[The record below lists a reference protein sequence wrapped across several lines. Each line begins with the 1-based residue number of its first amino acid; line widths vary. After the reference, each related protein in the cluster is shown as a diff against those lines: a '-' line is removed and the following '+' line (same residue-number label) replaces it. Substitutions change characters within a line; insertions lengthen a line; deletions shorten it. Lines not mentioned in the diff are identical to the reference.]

1 MRKAFTLIELLTVVA
16 LMALLGGTAVGGYR
30 AMQRGMEEKGVM
42 QNVNSAVRAAFQ
54 RAQIDRQPTIIYFWN
69 ETLTGETEDDNAVV
83 VGKAVAVR
91 RNGRI
96 SDVQGSYLIDEFG
109 DLERSYAVVSDE
121 ESGSGSSNQHDS
133 MFIYPM
139 GKLSDMSKIN
149 RTRVR
154 SAVVK
159 KSESPIFLTGR
170 KQIGDNEIP
179 AYAFEQL
186 ESDVTWQPGMAYG
199 FEFLSLQLPHGYIF
213 GSEYSSDVGNP
224 VKPVTVLSFK
234 PGTTSSNGST
244 SGGYIGNK
252 SQIEI
257 FHLRPNGATLTP
269 VSIGKSD
276 PPDRTL

>member
-54 RAQIDRQPTIIYFWN
+54 RAQIDRQPTIVYFWN

-83 VGKAVAVR
+83 VGRAVAVR

-96 SDVQGSYLIDEFG
+96 SAVEGNFLIDEFG
-109 DLERSYAVVSDE
+109 DLERSYAVVNDE
-121 ESGSGSSNQHDS
+121 DAGSGSSNDNDS
-133 MFIYPM
+133 MFLYPM
-139 GKLSDMSKIN
+139 SKLSDMTKIN

-154 SAVVK
+154 SAVVAK
-159 KSESPIFLTGR
+159 NESPIFLTGT
-170 KQIGDNEIP
+170 KPIGDNKIP
-179 AYAFEQL
+179 AYAFEKL

-199 FEFLSLQLPHGYIF
+199 FEFLSIQLPHGYIF
-213 GSEYSSDVGNP
+213 GSEYSSDAGNP

-234 PGTTSSNGST
+234 PGTTSSSGST

-252 SQIEI
+252 SQIEV
-257 FHLRPNGATLTP
+257 FHLKPNGAVLTP
-269 VSIGKSD
+269 VSVGKSD